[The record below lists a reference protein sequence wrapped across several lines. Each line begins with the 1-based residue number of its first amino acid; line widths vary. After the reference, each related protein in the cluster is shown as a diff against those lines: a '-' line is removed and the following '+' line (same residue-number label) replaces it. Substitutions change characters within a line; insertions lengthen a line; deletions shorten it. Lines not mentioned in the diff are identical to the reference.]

1 MDLQLLMEI
10 KWNLSERYD
19 LNQESAGPLMPMHDC
34 RRVRSMVW
42 SMVSKAA
49 LRSRRRRMLSEPE
62 SDASR
67 RSFVTWSRAV
77 SVL

>member
-1 MDLQLLMEI
+1 
-10 KWNLSERYD
+10 
-19 LNQESAGPLMPMHDC
+19 
-34 RRVRSMVW
+34 MVW

-62 SDASR
+62 SDVSR
-67 RSFVTWSRAV
+67 RSFVTLSRAV